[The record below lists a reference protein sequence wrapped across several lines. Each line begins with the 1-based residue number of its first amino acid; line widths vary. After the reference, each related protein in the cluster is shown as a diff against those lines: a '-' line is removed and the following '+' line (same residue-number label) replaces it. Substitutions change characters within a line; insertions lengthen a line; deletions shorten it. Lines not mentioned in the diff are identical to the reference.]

1 MNDATVMFMVTKEV
15 ILRFKKILMPNNA
28 PEASFKLKKKQ
39 QNTSYYCENTALL
52 FINKF
57 GKDHYPTRLTNCHTS
72 KKS

>member
-1 MNDATVMFMVTKEV
+1 
-15 ILRFKKILMPNNA
+15 MPNNA
-28 PEASFKLKKKQ
+28 PEASFKLKKNQ